1 MIHHNPLVISLTW
14 SCHGVRCC
22 VVALRL
28 WNPTLPG
35 YRIAGSLCICWSPLS
50 SEEAGLTLWRYKIY
64 MDVDAGVS
72 HCMNSKGGTVGKIRY
87 FDTTWSPG
95 RNISVFP
102 GIYWPFK
109 VIAIILTIFENLKWN
124 TRSLSLSKENY
135 GCLLQFFSFFSFLI
149 LPSNTSYFSQ

>member
-35 YRIAGSLCICWSPLS
+35 YRIAGSLCICWSPFS
-50 SEEAGLTLWRYKIY
+50 SEEAGWTLWRYKIY
-64 MDVDAGVS
+64 G
-72 HCMNSKGGTVGKIRY
+72 CRRPGKPLYELQGGTVGKIRY
-87 FDTTWSPG
+87 FDTTRSPG

-109 VIAIILTIFENLKWN
+109 DIAIILTIFENLKWS
-124 TRSLSLSKENY
+124 TRSLSLSKENC
-135 GCLLQFFSFFSFLI
+135 CLLQFFSFFSFLI